1 MYSSDDKKGKREKSL
16 KQKEILFVECKSLLF
31 RLASTTDERRLF
43 GLRDNFKYLSPQG
56 HY

>member
-1 MYSSDDKKGKREKSL
+1 MYSSDDKKGKREKNL
-16 KQKEILFVECKSLLF
+16 KQKEISFVECKSLLF

-43 GLRDNFKYLSPQG
+43 GLRDNFKYLSLQG